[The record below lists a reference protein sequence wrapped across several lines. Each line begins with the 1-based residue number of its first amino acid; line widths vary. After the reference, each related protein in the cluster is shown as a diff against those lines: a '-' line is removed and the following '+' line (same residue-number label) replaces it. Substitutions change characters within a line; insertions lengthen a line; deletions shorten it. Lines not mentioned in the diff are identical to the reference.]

1 MSDISK
7 KLQALIQNIRNPETA
22 AETFQLDIKE
32 MDMDEVALYATL
44 SRLHRLVD
52 VRADEIIN
60 DHIGN
65 MRTMPQADR
74 MVDICTEDYMLAL
87 GMSYRMLSR
96 MAMELTNQAHKF
108 GIQTP
113 EHWNAMSTGQ
123 FDFYKELDRFE

>member
-7 KLQALIQNIRNPETA
+7 KLQALISNIRNPETA

-52 VRADEIIN
+52 VRAEEIIN
-60 DHIGN
+60 DHIAN
-65 MRTMPQADR
+65 MRTTSQADR

-87 GMSYRMLSR
+87 DISYRMLSK
-96 MAMELTNQAHKF
+96 MAMELTNQARKF

-113 EHWNAMSTGQ
+113 EHWAMMSTGQ
-123 FDFYKELDRFE
+123 FDFYRELDRFE